1 VDIVDDMTCLAD
13 LISCNGAA
21 DMIEDEI
28 VVRAAD
34 EKLVAAPAVSPC
46 PAHHTLPR
54 LLSERQTA
62 VPPLQGLVEQV
73 DLAMDHVFGMFL
85 PTPAMIGSVV
95 NLTEEDQQTV
105 EVDYDGRKIW
115 VFATK
120 QPQRKPA
127 VVAIVQH
134 RQKKHFGAL
143 IDSCRKRLG
152 PNSNINSI
160 MINKSTSSLLQRP
173 ATSERTKEKQQP
185 LDKLKKLTAKAIPA
199 PNTQRGIRYE
209 SRTKGTHP
217 TIIRRDDTDFLSDD
231 EERTRPI
238 LEPRMVD
245 TRYNNCRSSGGRVG
259 FANSNISGW
268 LHRHMLPIKAA
279 PKRTLV
285 REPHRKRQHALDCK
299 EAFERDQCTNTQIE
313 VRRIPT
319 NVPFDQKM
327 WDKFRIKME

>member
-1 VDIVDDMTCLAD
+1 MDIVEDMTCLAD
-13 LISCNGAA
+13 LVSCNGAA
-21 DMIEDEI
+21 DMVEDEI

-34 EKLVAAPAVSPC
+34 EKLATTTPAVSRY

-54 LLSERQTA
+54 LLSEQQAA
-62 VPPLQGLVEQV
+62 VLPLRGLVEQV
-73 DLAMDHVFGMFL
+73 DLAMDHVFGMLL
-85 PTPAMIGSVV
+85 PTPTMAGSMI

-105 EVDYDGRKIW
+105 EVNFDGRKNW

-127 VVAIVQH
+127 VVAIVQQ

-152 PNSNINSI
+152 PNSNINSVI
-160 MINKSTSSLLQRP
+160 INNSGLLQRP
-173 ATSERTKEKQQP
+173 ATSELTKEKQQP
-185 LDKLKKLTAKAIPA
+185 LDQLKKLTAKAMPSQ
-199 PNTQRGIRYE
+199 NKQRGIRDE
-209 SRTKGTHP
+209 SGTKGSHP
-217 TIIRRDDTDFLSDD
+217 TIIRRDDTDYLSDD

-238 LEPRMVD
+238 LEPRIAD
-245 TRYNNCRSSGGRVG
+245 TRYSSCRSSVGRVG

-268 LHRHMLPIKAA
+268 LHRHMHPNKTA
-279 PKRTLV
+279 PKRTIV
-285 REPHRKRQHALDCK
+285 REPHRKRQHELDCK
-299 EAFERDQCTNTQIE
+299 EAFERDQCANTQIE

-319 NVPFDQKM
+319 NILFDQKM